1 MLQCLLDGPKWH
13 TLTSWWTS
21 GAFCSYIFVHGQ
33 NMVHVWWF
41 LVCCAN
47 FTPFISERRW
57 ITFINMRKFVF
68 PLLSDKKECWSFYT
82 WETFKLQHLRLERLL
97 NCKLSGR
104 RLYCHNVKSTKME
117 DWKDQS
123 QGCIPA
129 AIPCN
134 KCEFWYI
141 YFDPIISSCPG
152 WILFFCQIILTFYQ
166 SCLCS
171 ISEHNSF
178 LQRRLNLLH

>member
-1 MLQCLLDGPKWH
+1 MFDDFW
-13 TLTSWWTS
+13 
-21 GAFCSYIFVHGQ
+21 FV
-33 NMVHVWWF
+33 VRI
-41 LVCCAN
+41 L
-47 FTPFISERRW
+47 
-57 ITFINMRKFVF
+57 
-68 PLLSDKKECWSFYT
+68 PLLYLKGHELHLLIWGSLCCLCFQTKKKECWSIYT
-82 WETFKLQHLRLERLL
+82 WEMFKLQLLRLERLL
-97 NCKLSGR
+97 NCKLSER

-129 AIPCN
+129 AIPCY

-141 YFDPIISSCPG
+141 YFDPIISSPG
-152 WILFFCQIILTFYQ
+152 LISFCQIILPFYQ